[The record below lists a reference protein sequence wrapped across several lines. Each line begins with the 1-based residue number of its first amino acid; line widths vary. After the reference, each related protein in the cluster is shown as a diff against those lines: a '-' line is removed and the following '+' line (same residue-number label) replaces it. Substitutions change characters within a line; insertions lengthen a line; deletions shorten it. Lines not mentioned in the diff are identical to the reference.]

1 MTARE
6 DSEYEY
12 SYEYSDYSDDDEEEE
27 EKKEKEAPKA
37 VNSKEV
43 ANALAADV
51 AEEVDPDEP

>member
-12 SYEYSDYSDDDEEEE
+12 SYDYSDYSDDDEEE
-27 EKKEKEAPKA
+27 KKETPKAA

>member
-1 MTARE
+1 MARD

-12 SYEYSDYSDDDEEEE
+12 SYDYSDYSDDEEEE
-27 EKKEKEAPKA
+27 EKEEKEAPKAA

>member
-6 DSEYEY
+6 DTDYEN
-12 SYEYSDYSDDDEEEE
+12 SYDYCDYSDDDEEE

-37 VNSKEV
+37 VNSTEV

>member
-12 SYEYSDYSDDDEEEE
+12 SYEYSDYSDDDEEE
-27 EKKEKEAPKA
+27 EKEAPKA

>member
-27 EKKEKEAPKA
+27 KKEKEAPKA

-43 ANALAADV
+43 ANALAADG
-51 AEEVDPDEP
+51 AEEGDPDEP

>member
-1 MTARE
+1 MKTLLGHF
-6 DSEYEY
+6 DKLVK
-12 SYEYSDYSDDDEEEE
+12 EEK